1 MDKLI
6 DPSKCPICGKPNQC
20 AKEIAHINSM
30 EKLMNTRFKI
40 FVFLTLIFF
49 LKLSNAAPEFSTS
62 PGLKFLVG
70 PSANFSASDKWVYI
84 STHRDGNNKLMI
96 YAHGG
101 AGLTDSD
108 KLRVSLFE
116 KLGFDTISF
125 DAFAMNELDGV
136 WVNRNLTDRAK
147 QDLIMNVM
155 NGAIDFGMSQVSYTD
170 IVFYGQ
176 SNGAKVVIN
185 SIQRYDPNPR
195 IKLIL
200 SEAPP
205 PSGYPLLLDV
215 QTPTVL
221 FFGELDNWGGKSE
234 NDFMWTRKFPYQPI
248 SNSEWVKI
256 QSDKGRPVKVIFY
269 PNAGHGF
276 HWGRLTPITRTMA
289 GIGAITGNLGANSE
303 ARIQYEKDINRLVG
317 EVIKLN

>member
-1 MDKLI
+1 
-6 DPSKCPICGKPNQC
+6 
-20 AKEIAHINSM
+20 
-30 EKLMNTRFKI
+30 MNTRFKI
-40 FVFLTLIFF
+40 FFFLIIIFF

-70 PSANFSASDKWVYI
+70 PSANFSASDKWVQI
-84 STHRDGNNKLMI
+84 KKHRDANNKLMI

-125 DAFAMNELDGV
+125 DAFAMNELDGE

-155 NGAIDFGMSQVSYTD
+155 NGAVDFGMSQVSYTD

-205 PSGYPLLLDV
+205 PSGYPFLPDV

-221 FFGELDNWGGKSE
+221 FFWR
-234 NDFMWTRKFPYQPI
+234 TR
-248 SNSEWVKI
+248 
-256 QSDKGRPVKVIFY
+256 
-269 PNAGHGF
+269 
-276 HWGRLTPITRTMA
+276 
-289 GIGAITGNLGANSE
+289 
-303 ARIQYEKDINRLVG
+303 
-317 EVIKLN
+317 

>member
-1 MDKLI
+1 
-6 DPSKCPICGKPNQC
+6 
-20 AKEIAHINSM
+20 
-30 EKLMNTRFKI
+30 MNTGFRNVLSI
-40 FVFLTLIFF
+40 ILIFF
-49 LKLSNAAPEFSTS
+49 LKVSNAAPEFSTS

-70 PSANFSASDKWVYI
+70 PSANFSASDKWVHI
-84 STHRDGNNKLMI
+84 TKHRDANNKLMI

-101 AGLTDSD
+101 GGLNDSD
-108 KLRVSLFE
+108 KLRVSLFK
-116 KLGFDTISF
+116 KLGFDTVSF

-205 PSGYPLLLDV
+205 PSGHPLPLDI

-221 FFGELDNWGGKSE
+221 FFGEKDNWGGMSE
-234 NDFMWTRKFPYQPI
+234 NDLMWTRKFPHQPI
-248 SNSEWVKI
+248 SNAEWVAQ
-256 QSDKGRPVKVIFY
+256 QSEKGRPVKVIFY
-269 PNAGHGF
+269 PNAGHSF
-276 HWGRLTPITRTMA
+276 HSGRLMPISRTMA
-289 GIGAITGNLGANSE
+289 GIGTITGNLGANSE
-303 ARIQYEKDINRLVG
+303 ARIQYEKDLIQIVG
-317 EVIKLN
+317 EAIKLD

>member
-1 MDKLI
+1 
-6 DPSKCPICGKPNQC
+6 
-20 AKEIAHINSM
+20 
-30 EKLMNTRFKI
+30 MNTRFKI
-40 FVFLTLIFF
+40 FFFLIIIFF

-70 PSANFSASDKWVYI
+70 PSANFSASDKWVQI
-84 STHRDGNNKLMI
+84 KKHRDANNKLMI

-125 DAFAMNELDGV
+125 DAFAMNELDGE

-155 NGAIDFGMSQVSYTD
+155 NGAVDFGMSQVSYTD

-205 PSGYPLLLDV
+205 PSGYPFLPDV

-221 FFGELDNWGGKSE
+221 FLANK
-234 NDFMWTRKFPYQPI
+234 
-248 SNSEWVKI
+248 
-256 QSDKGRPVKVIFY
+256 
-269 PNAGHGF
+269 
-276 HWGRLTPITRTMA
+276 
-289 GIGAITGNLGANSE
+289 ITGEGRVRMILCGHVSFLINQYQMQIGLKSNLRMGAPLRSYF
-303 ARIQYEKDINRLVG
+303 IQMPDMVFIG
-317 EVIKLN
+317 EG